1 MPHQVRSPG
10 DLDTFLESHNLRW
23 LGGCSMQPGKE
34 TKDFLDLEVPD
45 VSTSVDLLDLEAPSV
60 ADNLVVLDNFDNESD
75 DETSDDDIDED
86 TDEEEEIQA
95 CLIEL

>member
-1 MPHQVRSPG
+1 M
-10 DLDTFLESHNLRW
+10 
-23 LGGCSMQPGKE
+23 
-34 TKDFLDLEVPD
+34 
-45 VSTSVDLLDLEAPSV
+45 

>member
-1 MPHQVRSPG
+1 MRTHKTWRDSGLKWTDMV
-10 DLDTFLESHNLRW
+10 
-23 LGGCSMQPGKE
+23 GKE
-34 TKDFLDLEVPD
+34 TKDRLDLEAPD

>member
-1 MPHQVRSPG
+1 
-10 DLDTFLESHNLRW
+10 
-23 LGGCSMQPGKE
+23 MQPGKE
-34 TKDFLDLEVPD
+34 TKDLLDLEPPE

-95 CLIEL
+95 CLIELWTCSIEGDSCIDWTWM